1 MISSVD
7 FSTAATVENWCWYAR
22 QSDYT
27 RAYNRALI
35 DSLAN
40 GAPPYQ
46 TQDRNV
52 RSVNVNDLTMT
63 RIGHDARSQMQNGI
77 FGPGDFFAA
86 KTDMGPVH
94 KRAERSSIVTSEIN
108 KKLRGSSSY
117 YECLRASI
125 AQTILHGI
133 GPSTYNNRERWCP
146 VPIAIGDVL
155 IPGNAELPL
164 EDNLPFFAISRRY
177 TPHKLY
183 MLTHGPV
190 RDPGWNI
197 DAVDQALKWANES
210 SSTGNMWASEYM
222 QPERLQENLKSDGG
236 FYASDYLRTIDVWD
250 FYFWNADG
258 KEEGWNRR
266 MVFDKY
272 GGWEGYGVQQ
282 SYNGAINGKNLINK
296 ENQWLYNSG
305 KRKYGH
311 KLSELLHCQFADL
324 SAVAPFRYHSI
335 RSFGFLVYSACHL
348 QNRVK
353 CAVAEAVFENL
364 MMYMRVKSLDDA
376 ERALKVD
383 LFNRGFIDESVNFLS
398 PQERWQPN
406 AQMIELGLGMY
417 DRDIRESASS
427 YVQPTNMS
435 RDRVEKTKFQVMAEI
450 NAAMTL
456 VSAGLRQAYHYQE
469 QQFSEMFRRFMV
481 MNSSDPDVRD
491 FRARALARGVP
502 DKMLTAEAWDI
513 SAEQVVGGGN
523 KTMEMAITQQ
533 LIEWLPLFAPASQE
547 LIKRQAVLA
556 LTSNPSM
563 AREIVPAEELPSK
576 SKQFAMASF
585 GTLMAGGVVDFR
597 GDSNQIDI
605 AETLLAELARV
616 VGAAVQS
623 RQVPETDRIMGFA
636 NVIASVQ
643 PVIGAVAQQKPERE
657 RAKRFS
663 ENLKDITNHVKAL
676 MQQRMEMESK
686 NNGGID
692 PETQA
697 KIQTLLLQAKTKD
710 AARKESHAQ
719 RTAERAAKFEEE
731 QRQEA
736 MRHQQKMQIEGQKA
750 ALEVGKEAALATI
763 DVQKSRAA
771 TESES

>member
-1 MISSVD
+1 
-7 FSTAATVENWCWYAR
+7 
-22 QSDYT
+22 
-27 RAYNRALI
+27 
-35 DSLAN
+35 
-40 GAPPYQ
+40 
-46 TQDRNV
+46 
-52 RSVNVNDLTMT
+52 
-63 RIGHDARSQMQNGI
+63 
-77 FGPGDFFAA
+77 
-86 KTDMGPVH
+86 
-94 KRAERSSIVTSEIN
+94 
-108 KKLRGSSSY
+108 
-117 YECLRASI
+117 
-125 AQTILHGI
+125 
-133 GPSTYNNRERWCP
+133 
-146 VPIAIGDVL
+146 
-155 IPGNAELPL
+155 
-164 EDNLPFFAISRRY
+164 
-177 TPHKLY
+177 
-183 MLTHGPV
+183 
-190 RDPGWNI
+190 
-197 DAVDQALKWANES
+197 
-210 SSTGNMWASEYM
+210 
-222 QPERLQENLKSDGG
+222 
-236 FYASDYLRTIDVWD
+236 
-250 FYFWNADG
+250 
-258 KEEGWNRR
+258 
-266 MVFDKY
+266 
-272 GGWEGYGVQQ
+272 
-282 SYNGAINGKNLINK
+282 
-296 ENQWLYNSG
+296 
-305 KRKYGH
+305 
-311 KLSELLHCQFADL
+311 
-324 SAVAPFRYHSI
+324 
-335 RSFGFLVYSACHL
+335 
-348 QNRVK
+348 
-353 CAVAEAVFENL
+353 
-364 MMYMRVKSLDDA
+364 
-376 ERALKVD
+376 
-383 LFNRGFIDESVNFLS
+383 
-398 PQERWQPN
+398 
-406 AQMIELGLGMY
+406 
-417 DRDIRESASS
+417 
-427 YVQPTNMS
+427 
-435 RDRVEKTKFQVMAEI
+435 
-450 NAAMTL
+450 
-456 VSAGLRQAYHYQE
+456 
-469 QQFSEMFRRFMV
+469 
-481 MNSSDPDVRD
+481 
-491 FRARALARGVP
+491 
-502 DKMLTAEAWDI
+502 
-513 SAEQVVGGGN
+513 
-523 KTMEMAITQQ
+523 MEMAITQQ